1 MIAAQRQFILDRI
14 SKVALSHK
22 KTYSPVS
29 STYFQSIGKA
39 AGTNAVDQAVARAM
53 AIPGVVEAGW
63 TEADVAAAVWA
74 AQKESDRPKNF
85 LKSDLLQILQ
95 KIKDQ
100 PFAWPFREPVDTK
113 LVTHYLEIITNPIDL
128 GTMEK
133 RIRKSSTENGYY
145 KTKQM
150 LYDDLIR
157 MVENCKT
164 FNESDSSY
172 YECAVSLERFLPT
185 LFPDLAWWT
194 KQNCNNGFM
203 YGCSHEIAY

>member
-185 LFPDLAWWT
+185 LFPDLA
-194 KQNCNNGFM
+194 
-203 YGCSHEIAY
+203 